1 MLSKMKKLAAFAV
14 AILAL
19 GCVGQAL
26 QINQIEFDLK
36 VDPGKTYTLSF
47 QVRNDAQVSQTI
59 TVYLGDW
66 DRSPTGEHRYYPP
79 GTLERSLCEWLTVVP
94 TRIVLAPG
102 ETGQITA
109 TLTVPSPEERELAGT
124 YWGMI
129 FVQGEP
135 RPMEVEGTVVM
146 AVERFGVKVYATV
159 AGTARTAGVV
169 RKVEAQATSDGVLV
183 KIEYQNTGN
192 VHQEVGGTVRVID
205 RKGDIVQEKEVEP
218 APVLPGAE
226 RIFEVTL
233 PALPPGI
240 YQVQAMLDYG
250 GEVMVAGVTGLR
262 VRRP

>member
-1 MLSKMKKLAAFAV
+1 MKKLAAFAV

-26 QINQIEFDLK
+26 SVKPLDFELLVDQGK
-36 VDPGKTYTLSF
+36 VYTLSF
-47 QVRNDAQVSQTI
+47 QVRNDAQAPQTI

-79 GTLERSLCEWLTVVP
+79 GTLERSLCGWLAVVP